1 MLFQAH
7 MLNVCVHEL
16 LLVTLIQQQAIDQH
30 ECEDAA
36 RTETSSF
43 LNSRTNMNLP
53 WGELVFGLH

>member
-1 MLFQAH
+1 